1 MFVPA
6 EKSKLNFKGYTL
18 IYPAVSVGNVAQLM
32 ADLLISTLT
41 LHRAGYI
48 QHPSIVPMVGN
59 DPFAYKDSSSCK
71 IVTCCE
77 VYESVEHNFVI
88 VQQRAPFVRGK
99 QGLYRK
105 WLVEWIKECQ
115 FKKVVIATSSS
126 SEERLD
132 IQISGPQFRFVLSP
146 TLDEDF
152 GDMFRNFYGWEDLER
167 RQSFPAPPV
176 TDSGDKEEGQLYIPG
191 GGIAKRL
198 FEDLSPTCPVAV
210 LLMFCSEGDN
220 VAEAIDLT
228 NRINRWLGLV
238 LFHSRSIGNA
248 FEEAV
253 VKYTQWK
260 IPSSWKLFFGSRVD
274 QSLFH

>member
-48 QHPSIVPMVGN
+48 QHPM
-59 DPFAYKDSSSCK
+59 
-71 IVTCCE
+71 
-77 VYESVEHNFVI
+77 YESVEHNFVI
-88 VQQRAPFVRGK
+88 VQQRAPFVR
-99 QGLYRK
+99 
-105 WLVEWIKECQ
+105 
-115 FKKVVIATSSS
+115 
-126 SEERLD
+126 
-132 IQISGPQFRFVLSP
+132 
-146 TLDEDF
+146 
-152 GDMFRNFYGWEDLER
+152 DLER